1 MFAIEKVVA
10 WSETQSSETHFEIRE
25 EKETCKQSI
34 VNSFSFEWKHK
45 YYLFIA
51 TWGLVHPNNEPM
63 KEANTDPRT
72 PSPSQIQISESI
84 DPAVGFTGLNAI
96 FAINPMERPNKTFI
110 K

>member
-1 MFAIEKVVA
+1 
-10 WSETQSSETHFEIRE
+10 
-25 EKETCKQSI
+25 
-34 VNSFSFEWKHK
+34 
-45 YYLFIA
+45 
-51 TWGLVHPNNEPM
+51 M